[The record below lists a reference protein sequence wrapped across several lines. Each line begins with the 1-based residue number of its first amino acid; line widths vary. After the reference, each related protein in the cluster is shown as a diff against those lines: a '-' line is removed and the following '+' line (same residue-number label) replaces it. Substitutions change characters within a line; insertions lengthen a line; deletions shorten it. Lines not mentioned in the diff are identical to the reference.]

1 MLSWVSVDQARQ
13 VGTVLGDT
21 PAVEGGV
28 VSGPARACTQV
39 SMVEVEISGFGFRR
53 IFFSAASTGAE
64 NRTASE
70 KESMPT

>member
-28 VSGPARACTQV
+28 VSGPAHACTQA
-39 SMVEVEISGFGFRR
+39 SSTLRKEHRQARPSAN
-53 IFFSAASTGAE
+53 FS
-64 NRTASE
+64 
-70 KESMPT
+70 PTWV